1 MTVKFDRRGVLLGG
15 AAAALGAGI
24 TPAMAATTAEREAD
38 FYRRAIVIN
47 GNLVPPLD
55 DEKRLDDA
63 TIAIFRSSG
72 LTAMKVSMGGSGSP
86 YADTVAEMAA
96 YDKAIGLMP
105 DLLRQVRTVEEID
118 ACERDGRIGVI
129 YSFESVEMHEGKLS
143 RIAEFAARGVKV
155 MQLSYNLPSQWASGV
170 MSPQPSQGLT
180 ELGRAAVAQMNASGV
195 AIDIAHAD
203 EKSSLGVMAAS
214 TRPVTVTHAGCKAVY
229 DHPRHKSDA
238 LLRKLADQGGVIGI
252 FELSYLNG
260 GVRQPTIDDYM
271 AHMTHALKVCGE
283 DGVGIGSDAIMT
295 AFDTT
300 PENLAAW
307 AKETERRKA
316 AGIAAPGEGPPPF
329 VEGLNRPD
337 RAAIIA
343 QELRKRGYRDRAIE
357 KVLGLNLR
365 RWFKDAWA

>member
-1 MTVKFDRRGVLLGG
+1 MRATFDRRSLLLGG
-15 AAAALGAGI
+15 AAAAAASAA
-24 TPAMAATTAEREAD
+24 PAFAAPTEEQAAA
-38 FYRRAIVIN
+38 FFRRAIVIN

-55 DEKRLDDA
+55 DQDRLDEA
-63 TIAIFRSSG
+63 TIALFRSSG

-86 YADTVAEMAA
+86 YAATLEELAA

-105 DLLRQVRTVEEID
+105 DLLRQVRTVAEID
-118 ACERDGRIGVI
+118 ACERDGCIGVI

-155 MQLSYNLPSQWASGV
+155 MQLSYNLPSLWASGV

-180 ELGRAAVAQMNASGV
+180 EQGRAAVAQMNASGV

-203 EKSSLGVMAAS
+203 EKSSLGIMAAS
-214 TRPVTVTHAGCKAVY
+214 SRPVTVTHAGCKAVY

-260 GVRQPTIDDYM
+260 GMRQPTLEDYM
-271 AHMTHALKVCGE
+271 AHMVHALKVCGE

-295 AFDTT
+295 SFDTT

-307 AKETERRKA
+307 DAETRRRKE

-337 RAAIIA
+337 RAAVVA
-343 QELRKRGYRDRAIE
+343 SELRKRGYRDRAIE

-365 RWFKDAWA
+365 RWLRDAWA